1 MTRWKDGVAWAY
13 GDYVNETLYEYFIN
27 TDEDE
32 DDLEYPKQT
41 LQIIALALT
50 RLCFTAESILKRR

>member
-1 MTRWKDGVAWAY
+1 MTRWKDGVAWSY

>member
-1 MTRWKDGVAWAY
+1 MKYHDGVAWAY
-13 GDYVNETLYEYFIN
+13 GDYGNETLYEYFIN

-41 LQIIALALT
+41 LQIIALALV
-50 RLCFTAESILKRR
+50 RLCHTAERILKHR

>member
-1 MTRWKDGVAWAY
+1 MSRWKDGVAWSY
-13 GDYVNETLYEYFIN
+13 GDYCNETLYEYFIN
-27 TDEDE
+27 TDKEE